1 MSETPDWLRDM
12 QKGSMTI
19 RGTTQRPKVTWAV
32 ADEGMP
38 LGQQWVVRA
47 DDDVPALRGIT
58 DIPAHE
64 FVVIMNPAD
73 PDWPTWRGGS

>member
-1 MSETPDWLRDM
+1 MNMDGMTPGAI
-12 QKGSMTI
+12 KVS
-19 RGTTQRPKVTWAV
+19 GTAGLPKVTWAV
-32 ADEGMP
+32 ADPKMP

-64 FVVIMNPAD
+64 FVVIMNPDD
-73 PDWPTWRGGS
+73 PDWPRTTL